1 VKILII
7 AAAGSLMLPAAAAAG
22 WRQDRS
28 AERAV
33 HDKITA
39 RVIYDDWDIRVECR
53 QFTRTQWSC
62 EWDGQSGPSTANHCL
77 AFGTATAIKKRSKW
91 RVRYTDREGGCTP
104 SGSTKPD
111 DVDVNP

>member
-53 QFTRTQWSC
+53 QFTRTQRSC
-62 EWDGQSGPSTANHCL
+62 E
-77 AFGTATAIKKRSKW
+77 W